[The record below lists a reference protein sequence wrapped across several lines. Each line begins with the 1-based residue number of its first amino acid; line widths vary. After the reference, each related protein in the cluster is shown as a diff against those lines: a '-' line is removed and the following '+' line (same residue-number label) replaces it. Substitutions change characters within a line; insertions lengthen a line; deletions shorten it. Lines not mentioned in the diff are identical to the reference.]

1 MTKLEE
7 TNEMIENINELK
19 KTNEMIK
26 TANKINKIIPEP
38 GAYNDDVIRERTRT
52 AALFDIA
59 KSLAIIAD
67 GITTQNEHIEKIESD
82 IYRIERR
89 YDAKSVRWP

>member
-7 TNEMIENINELK
+7 TNKMIEDINELE
-19 KTNEMIK
+19 KTNEMFK
-26 TANKINKIIPEP
+26 SVKEKIREP
-38 GAYNDDVIRERTRT
+38 GPYNDDAIRERTRT
-52 AALFDIA
+52 AALLDIA

-67 GITTQNEHIEKIESD
+67 EITTQNEHIEKIESD